1 MLWSVIT
8 FVIDA
13 SSFTFYAIAALFGS
27 IFVLFCMI
35 HGLGGKFLRFVAL
48 LLTLAM
54 SHTAASAFIFVRDRL
69 GL

>member
-1 MLWSVIT
+1 M

-13 SSFTFYAIAALFGS
+13 SSSTFYAIAALFGS

-35 HGLGGKFLRFVAL
+35 HGLSGNFFRFVAL

-54 SHTAASAFIFVRDRL
+54 SHSAASAFIFVRDWL